1 VSRSINTNKEIAMRC
16 VEDLSRKEM
25 IVILKKLQAA
35 LWMVAEDEGTV
46 LDADKEWDADVL
58 DSIADAMARLRPS

>member
-1 VSRSINTNKEIAMRC
+1 MRR
-16 VEDLSRKEM
+16 VEELSRKEM
-25 IVILKKLQAA
+25 IVILKRLQAA
-35 LWMVAEDEGTV
+35 LWMVAENEGTV